1 MTINE
6 ESIELEQDLIREVL
20 EKKQQTQAYDQNLIV
35 IEKTVD

>member
-6 ESIELEQDLIREVL
+6 ESIELEQDLAREVL
-20 EKKQQTQAYDQNLIV
+20 ENQQQTQASDQNLIA